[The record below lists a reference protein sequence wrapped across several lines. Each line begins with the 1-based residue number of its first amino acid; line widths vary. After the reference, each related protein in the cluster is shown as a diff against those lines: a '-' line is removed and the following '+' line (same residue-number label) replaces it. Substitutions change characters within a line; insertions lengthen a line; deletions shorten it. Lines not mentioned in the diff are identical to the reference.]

1 MSPAGTPDGGGDDAV
16 TTGGLPPSPALQSAR
31 RLLDHMAQAGAP
43 AAAATLHPSATSA
56 PPLGAPPHTPAGG
69 GRIDYQTGLTI
80 AATGHAQPPPL
91 SPCKPAAASRLA
103 CHAQAPL
110 QSRLAARIA
119 RCNQPPLQSA
129 APDDVMA
136 MSWVCGVWRACAGG
150 GGGRRVAP
158 ARAQLHPQLDRT
170 GDGLA
175 GAPPPLRLLTTD
187 YWGDGLAG
195 APPPLRLLTTDY
207 RLPTT
212 GYRLLT
218 TDY

>member
-1 MSPAGTPDGGGDDAV
+1 M
-16 TTGGLPPSPALQSAR
+16 TGVLPPSPALQSAR

-43 AAAATLHPSATSA
+43 AAAATLHPSPTSA
-56 PPLGAPPHTPAGG
+56 PPLGVPPHTPAGG

-129 APDDVMA
+129 APDDVM
-136 MSWVCGVWRACAGG
+136 GVWRVACVRRRRRRQTSRPSASSAPSAARSH
-150 GGGRRVAP
+150 GRWPRWSAS
-158 ARAQLHPQLDRT
+158 
-170 GDGLA
+170 
-175 GAPPPLRLLTTD
+175 PPTATDDRLLATG
-187 YWGDGLAG
+187 Y
-195 APPPLRLLTTDY
+195 RLPTTDY
-207 RLPTT
+207 RL
-212 GYRLLT
+212 LA
-218 TDY
+218 TDYWPTSY